1 MQLDKLSD
9 FEVHY
14 VGKYIPNSKKDR
26 KNPITLQY
34 DPSYNKDLHRVG
46 SILIWTD
53 GKGKVAV
60 DLCDLG
66 PHGYHHRALDK
77 DTGNT
82 IKKCFL

>member
-14 VGKYIPNSKKDR
+14 VGKYIPISKKDR

-53 GKGKVAV
+53 
-60 DLCDLG
+60 
-66 PHGYHHRALDK
+66 
-77 DTGNT
+77 
-82 IKKCFL
+82 